1 MATRGERE
9 IALFWD
15 YITAPLPVNVS
26 PADAAKA
33 ILMAVGRYG
42 QRIEMRRVYFD
53 PYKPGRPADPSGLD
67 SSGFDLVH
75 TPARNMNSTLDKK
88 LIVDVLSFAW
98 DSSSKGREPCVVL
111 ITSDGD
117 YAYTLSKLRD
127 RGVMNVVMFGPNCVT
142 TDVLVSNA
150 NAALSF
156 ERDVLGLSMRPPP
169 TSAAAGGNQMSS
181 PISSPHM
188 GSPPSAAAASAA
200 AAAAA
205 ASPSLNN
212 MGGLGGPS
220 GSRLLGYIGDA
231 QGSPTTA
238 SPTASDNISNVSN
251 QSQSQ
256 PHGIGGNI
264 NAFGAYDASTNPSP
278 AASPSSTSLP
288 VQQLQSRTAYTSSRR
303 PSKNLTRNKYTT
315 TIMQSA
321 KFGPIDSDLLAF
333 CSCLSDKQHSWE
345 KGVGVSYER
354 AYIPGKV
361 LQDSFRAP
369 SDPNSIPAAKD
380 ARDGAIRGGF
390 VETAR
395 RSLENETEYH
405 LVVLGQPAEPGRRLT
420 REFFIRLTEKGRALL
435 EELQLERVQDY
446 CCFLYKKQKK
456 WEQGNRVNWEV
467 CWIPSK
473 IVQKE
478 YKPLYSPAERGEY
491 TQLCKDTRNNAISV
505 GFAETARMDLDSKEF
520 VLCPLG
526 EKVALDGLS
535 RDFYIR
541 LTAVGRQLIESLED

>member
-33 ILMAVGRYG
+33 ILMAVGRYD

-53 PYKPGRPADPSGLD
+53 PYKPGGPADPSGLD

-142 TDVLVSNA
+142 TDVLISNA

-169 TSAAAGGNQMSS
+169 TSAGANQMPS
-181 PISSPHM
+181 PISSPPM
-188 GSPPSAAAASAA
+188 GSPPSAAAA

-205 ASPSLNN
+205 ASSSLNT
-212 MGGLGGPS
+212 MGSLGGPS

-238 SPTASDNISNVSN
+238 SPTASNSPS
-251 QSQSQ
+251 SQRQ
-256 PHGIGGNI
+256 AHGIGGNI
-264 NAFGAYDASTNPSP
+264 NAFGAYDASTNPPSASVSP
-278 AASPSSTSLP
+278 TIASRPAPAIP
-288 VQQLQSRTAYTSSRR
+288 VQQLQSSNIKSVHNSSNR

-333 CSCLSDKQHSWE
+333 CSCLSDKQRSWE

-380 ARDGAIRGGF
+380 ARDGAIRGRF

-405 LVVLGQPAEPGRRLT
+405 LVVLGQPTEPGRRLT
-420 REFFIRLTEKGRALL
+420 REFFIRFTEKGRALL

>member
-1 MATRGERE
+1 MAATQERRE

-15 YITAPLPVNVS
+15 YENAPLPVNVS
-26 PADAAKA
+26 PADAARA
-33 ILMAVGRYG
+33 IQMAVSRFG

-53 PYKPGRPADPSGLD
+53 PYKSGRPADPSGLD

-98 DSSSKGREPCVVL
+98 DSSAKGREPCVVL

-127 RGVMNVVMFGPNCVT
+127 RGVMNVVMYGPNCVT

-156 ERDVLGLSMRPPP
+156 ERDVLCMRP
-169 TSAAAGGNQMSS
+169 TSTGNQMSS
-181 PISSPHM
+181 PISSPL
-188 GSPPSAAAASAA
+188 GSPPNAAAP
-200 AAAAA
+200 
-205 ASPSLNN
+205 PSL
-212 MGGLGGPS
+212 GLGGPS
-220 GSRLLGYIGDA
+220 GSRLLGYIGD
-231 QGSPTTA
+231 QGSPASTTA
-238 SPTASDNISNVSN
+238 TGDNVNN
-251 QSQSQ
+251 L
-256 PHGIGGNI
+256 HTGNI
-264 NAFGAYDASTNPSP
+264 NAFGSFDTTANTPTASP
-278 AASPSSTSLP
+278 AGATSRP
-288 VQQLQSRTAYTSSRR
+288 MQQLQTGAITTINSGR

-315 TIMQSA
+315 TNMNSA
-321 KFGPIDSDLLAF
+321 KFGPIDADLLAF
-333 CSCLSDKQHSWE
+333 CSCLSDKQRSWE

-405 LVVLGQPAEPGRRLT
+405 LVVLGQPTEPGRRLT
-420 REFFIRLTEKGRALL
+420 REFFIRLTQKGRSLL

-446 CCFLYKKQKK
+446 CHFLYKKQKK
-456 WEQGNRVNWEV
+456 WEQGNRVDWKM

-491 TQLCKDTRNNAISV
+491 TQLCKDTRNNSISV

-541 LTAVGRQLIESLED
+541 LTAVGRQLIESLDE

>member
-1 MATRGERE
+1 MAARGERE

-15 YITAPLPVNVS
+15 YENAPLPVNVS
-26 PADAAKA
+26 PADAAKSIQA
-33 ILMAVGRYG
+33 AVSRYG
-42 QRIEMRRVYFD
+42 QRTEMRRVYFD
-53 PYKPGRPADPSGLD
+53 PYKSGRPADPSGLD

-98 DSSSKGREPCVVL
+98 DSSAKGREPCVVL

-127 RGVMNVVMFGPNCVT
+127 RGVMNVVMYGPNCVA

-150 NAALSF
+150 NVALSF
-156 ERDVLGLSMRPPP
+156 ERDVLCMRP
-169 TSAAAGGNQMSS
+169 TSAS
-181 PISSPHM
+181 PIS
-188 GSPPSAAAASAA
+188 PPQIATPSSA

-205 ASPSLNN
+205 ASPLDT
-212 MGGLGGPS
+212 MGLGGPS
-220 GSRLLGYIGDA
+220 GSRLLGYIGD
-231 QGSPTTA
+231 QGSPA
-238 SPTASDNISNVSN
+238 SPTAMDNINNVAHLHSTTTVN
-251 QSQSQ
+251 T
-256 PHGIGGNI
+256 
-264 NAFGAYDASTNPSP
+264 FGSYEPSANTP
-278 AASPSSTSLP
+278 SASPMSTSLPAPGPVP
-288 VQQLQSRTAYTSSRR
+288 VQQLQSGAFQAASSGR

-315 TIMQSA
+315 TTMNSA

-333 CSCLSDKQHSWE
+333 CSCLSDKQRSWE

-380 ARDGAIRGGF
+380 ARDGAIRGAF

-405 LVVLGQPAEPGRRLT
+405 LVVLGRPTEPGRRLT
-420 REFFIRLTEKGRALL
+420 REFFIRLTDKGRALL
-435 EELQLERVQDY
+435 EELQLERVHDY
-446 CCFLYKKQKK
+446 CHFLYKKQKK
-456 WEQGNRVNWEV
+456 WEQGNRVDWKM

-505 GFAETARMDLDSKEF
+505 GFAETARMDLESKEF
-520 VLCPLG
+520 ALCPLG
-526 EKVALDGLS
+526 EKMALDGLS

-541 LTAVGRQLIESLED
+541 LTAVGRQLVGGLED

>member
-1 MATRGERE
+1 MTATQERE

-15 YITAPLPVNVS
+15 YENAPLPVSVS

-33 ILMAVGRYG
+33 LQVAVSRFG

-53 PYKPGRPADPSGLD
+53 PYKSGRPADPSGLD

-98 DSSSKGREPCVVL
+98 DSSAKGREPCVVL

-127 RGVMNVVMFGPNCVT
+127 RGVMNVVMYGPNCVT

-156 ERDVLGLSMRPPP
+156 ERDVLGMRP
-169 TSAAAGGNQMSS
+169 TSTGQQMHSS
-181 PISSPHM
+181 PISSP
-188 GSPPSAAAASAA
+188 AA

-205 ASPSLNN
+205 AQVPPPLDAMNF
-212 MGGLGGPS
+212 GGPS
-220 GSRLLGYIGDA
+220 GSRLLGYIGD
-231 QGSPTTA
+231 QGSPASSTPTDGNINNFHGSNINTYGSYDANTPSA
-238 SPTASDNISNVSN
+238 SPT
-251 QSQSQ
+251 
-256 PHGIGGNI
+256 
-264 NAFGAYDASTNPSP
+264 GA
-278 AASPSSTSLP
+278 TSRP
-288 VQQLQSRTAYTSSRR
+288 VQQLQATSAIRGINSGR

-315 TIMQSA
+315 STMNSA
-321 KFGPIDSDLLAF
+321 KFGLIDSDLLAF
-333 CSCLSDKQHSWE
+333 CSCLSDKQRSWE

-369 SDPNSIPAAKD
+369 SDPNSIPAAKE

-405 LVVLGQPAEPGRRLT
+405 LVVLGQPTEPGRRLT
-420 REFFIRLTEKGRALL
+420 REFFIRLTDKGRALL
-435 EELQLERVQDY
+435 EELQLERVRDY
-446 CCFLYKKQKK
+446 CHFLYKKQKK
-456 WEQGNRVNWEV
+456 WEQGNRVDWKM

-520 VLCPLG
+520 ALCPLG

-541 LTAVGRQLIESLED
+541 LTAVGRQLVESMGE